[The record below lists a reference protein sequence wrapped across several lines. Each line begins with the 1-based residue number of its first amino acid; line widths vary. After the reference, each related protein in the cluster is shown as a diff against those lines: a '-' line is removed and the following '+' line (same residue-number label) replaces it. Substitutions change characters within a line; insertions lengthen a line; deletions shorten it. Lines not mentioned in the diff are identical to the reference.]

1 MNVLKPEK
9 KLAILSALVEGCSV
23 RATARMAGVE
33 KKTVLRLL
41 ASVGPRCQQALNE
54 KVRGLRCQAI
64 ECDEIWAF
72 IGMKEGQV
80 TKTRRQA
87 NPDLG
92 DVYTF
97 IALDPDTK
105 LVATFQVGKRE
116 ASTTYQF
123 IEDLSRRIEGSVQL
137 STDGW
142 KAYIT
147 AIQQSFGH
155 RATHAEVVKLYAAEP
170 SGFGRYS
177 PPKVTGI
184 EITERWGIPDRSK
197 ICTSYVERNNLTIRM
212 QLRRF
217 TRLTNAFS
225 RKLDNLKAAVALW
238 FWYYNFCRI
247 HKTLRTTPAMA
258 AGLTDRVWELKELAA

>member
-41 ASVGPRCQQALNE
+41 ASVGPQCQRVLDE
-54 KVRGLRCQAI
+54 KMRGLHCEAV
-64 ECDEIWAF
+64 ECDELWTY
-72 IGMKEGQV
+72 IGMK
-80 TKTRRQA
+80 QA
-87 NPDLG
+87 NVKDNPNPELG
-92 DVYTF
+92 DAYTF
-97 IALDPDTK
+97 VSIDPATK
-105 LVATFQVGKRE
+105 LVLNFTVGKRT
-116 ASTTYQF
+116 SKTTNIF
-123 IEDLSRRIEGSVQL
+123 IADLSKRIEGSVQL

-142 KAYIT
+142 PPYIQ
-147 AIQQSFGH
+147 AIQRHFGN
-155 RATHAEVVKLYAAEP
+155 RADYAQVIKLYGHEA
-170 SGFGRYS
+170 SGRYS
-177 PPKVTGI
+177 PAPLAGVQIQTFLGVP
-184 EITERWGIPDRSK
+184 EPSK

-212 QLRRF
+212 HLRRF

-225 RKLDNLKAAVALW
+225 RKLSNLKAALSLW

-258 AGLTDRVWELKELAA
+258 AGLTDRVLELRELAA